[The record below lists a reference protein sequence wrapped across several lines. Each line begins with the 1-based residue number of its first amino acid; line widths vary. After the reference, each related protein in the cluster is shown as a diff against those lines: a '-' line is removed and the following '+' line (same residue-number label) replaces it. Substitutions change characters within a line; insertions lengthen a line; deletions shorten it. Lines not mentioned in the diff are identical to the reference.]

1 MVDICWKLKIG
12 SGFGNPWG
20 QFFLAQNNF
29 LCIDYL
35 PENRKVK
42 KNQICLLLVAV
53 GWKLKIG
60 PGFGNPWGPIFF
72 AQNNFLCIDY
82 LPEYRKFLKNQIC

>member
-1 MVDICWKLKIG
+1 MLAVGWKLKIG
-12 SGFGNPWG
+12 PGFGNPLG
-20 QFFLAQNNF
+20 PIFLAQNNF
-29 LCIDYL
+29 LCINYL
-35 PENRKVK
+35 TENGKVK
-42 KNQICLLLVAV
+42 RFQICSLLAAV